1 MGSVYQKTKEKKAK
15 DKAYNNKTADDML
28 GSLMDAVVEGKITSQ
43 KASDLLQYA
52 SKDLSATEGS
62 FKKGGLVCKGNGIA
76 TRTKKTKIYWQL

>member
-15 DKAYNNKTADDML
+15 DKVYNNKTADDML
-28 GSLMDAVVEGKITSQ
+28 GSLMDAVAEGKITSQ

-62 FKKGGLVCKGNGIA
+62 FKKGGLVCRGNGKA
-76 TRTKKTKIYWQL
+76 LKVKKTKLY

>member
-1 MGSVYQKTKEKKAK
+1 
-15 DKAYNNKTADDML
+15 
-28 GSLMDAVVEGKITSQ
+28 MDAVVEGKITSQ

-76 TRTKKTKIYWQL
+76 TRTKKTKIY